1 VASATQGPGHI
12 SRLPAFWIRRS
23 VTLLLSPVGLLLIS
37 VTRLMI
43 VADYNATTATT
54 IASSGGYVNTIL
66 GTVVPLVPLFL
77 PYLAIVLLIFRR
89 FILGFM
95 AFGAALLI
103 SPTRLAPLTAFN
115 RLTADWDNTVA
126 LVKNNLALSIA
137 ALVVIIVI
145 DLIAFRHTFGRLSLL
160 AFALTLISVA
170 FLLPYILYVYPIP
183 RTGNYYAEFMRQP
196 WLSAE
201 RIEVS
206 SGISVVGYTLAEDDN
221 WTTFLNAST
230 RRVEYFRTSAVL
242 SRQVCQV
249 NSDLLAAPQS
259 PLVPLLHAKPAKL
272 PSCWPPT
279 SRQAA
284 AGQQERSET
293 SAHRVSVSSRRFTDL
308 TSLPPLNVCG
318 SGDLIVTLSV
328 ELHGAPAGFRVR
340 LDGTADLPPGAV
352 RFDPLGAHDSFS
364 FTFEAPAGP
373 VSSKTITVQW
383 RSPYGFQ
390 SHLERASVD
399 ARYADGSDSC

>member
-1 VASATQGPGHI
+1 MMSTTQTLSQA
-12 SRLPAFWIRRS
+12 SRLPAFWLRRS
-23 VTLLLSPVGLLLIS
+23 VALLLTPVGLLLIS

-77 PYLAIVLLIFRR
+77 PYLAIALLIFRR
-89 FILGFM
+89 FILGLL

-115 RLTADWDNTVA
+115 RLVSDWDNTVS
-126 LVKNNLALSIA
+126 LVKHHIPASIA
-137 ALVVIIVI
+137 ILLLIIVV
-145 DLIAFRHTFGRLSLL
+145 DLWAFRYTLGRLSL
-160 AFALTLISVA
+160 AAITLTVISTA

-201 RIEVS
+201 RIDVS
-206 SGISVVGYTLAEDDN
+206 SGISVVGYTLTEDDN

-230 RRVEYFRTSAVL
+230 RTVEYFRTDAVL

-249 NSDLLAAPQS
+249 TSTLLATPQS
-259 PLVPLLHAKPAKL
+259 PLIPLLDTKPAKL
-272 PSCWPPT
+272 PPCRPPAYT
-279 SRQAA
+279 QPAA
-284 AGQQERSET
+284 AQQERAET
-293 SAHRVSVSSRRFTDL
+293 SKHRISTSSTSFTNVQ
-308 TSLPPLNVCG
+308 SLQTLKVCG
-318 SGDLIVTLSV
+318 SGAIIFTLSV

-340 LDGTADLPPGAV
+340 LNDAADMPPGAV
-352 RFDPLGAHDSFS
+352 RFDPVGRHDSFS
-364 FTFEAPAGP
+364 FTFVAPARA
-373 VSSKTITVQW
+373 VSRQAITVQW
-383 RSPYGFQ
+383 RSPYGSQ
-390 SHLERASVD
+390 SSLERASVD
-399 ARYADGSDSC
+399 ARYADSSDNC

>member
-1 VASATQGPGHI
+1 VASTTQSVGHA
-12 SRLPAFWIRRS
+12 SRLPAFWMRRS

-77 PYLAIVLLIFRR
+77 PYLAIVLLIFKR
-89 FILGFM
+89 FVLGFM

-115 RLTADWDNTVA
+115 RLTADWDNTVT

-137 ALVVIIVI
+137 VLVVIIII
-145 DLIAFRHTFGRLSLL
+145 DLMAFRHTFGRLSLV
-160 AFALTLISVA
+160 AFTLTLISVA
-170 FLLPYILYVYPIP
+170 FLLPYVLYVYPIP

-206 SGISVVGYTLAEDDN
+206 SGISVVGYTLTEDDN

-259 PLVPLLHAKPAKL
+259 PLVPLLHTKPAML
-272 PSCWPPT
+272 PPCWPPAFK
-279 SRQAA
+279 QAA
-284 AGQQERSET
+284 PAQQERSET
-293 SAHRVSVSSRRFTDL
+293 SAHRVTTASKRFADL
-308 TSLPPLNVCG
+308 TSLPALNICG
-318 SGDLIVTLSV
+318 SGVTIVTLSV
-328 ELHGAPAGFRVR
+328 ELHGAPAGFRIK
-340 LDGTADLPPGAV
+340 LDGTTEMPPGAV
-352 RFDPLGAHDSFS
+352 RFVPLGAHDSFS
-364 FTFEAPAGP
+364 FTFEEPASS
-373 VSSKTITVQW
+373 VSREAITVQW

-399 ARYADGSDSC
+399 ARYADGSASC